1 MKVLNENFDLN
12 NFLRSIPT
20 AQKRILMLDYDGTLA
35 PFVKE
40 RNQAVPY
47 PGVIDV
53 LNEIISKNGTRLV
66 IITGRSIED
75 LKKLLKLDTLP
86 EIYGSHGLEW
96 LTPEE
101 EFHSFPLSEKQLQ
114 GLEKTKEWI
123 KKEKLK
129 KYTEKKPC
137 GYAFHW
143 RGVDE
148 KRITS
153 LRKSVQDFWLN
164 IISDYD
170 FKLHEFDG
178 GLEFRIEGI
187 DKGQVVNKITGD
199 IDNNTAVAYLGDDT
213 TDEDAFRALAG
224 KGISV
229 FVSTDIRRTLA
240 DLWITPPDELLSF
253 IRLWL

>member
-1 MKVLNENFDLN
+1 MQVLNEKFDLN

-40 RNQAVPY
+40 RNKAVPY
-47 PGVIDV
+47 PGVTDV
-53 LNEIISKNGTRLV
+53 LNEIISKKETRLV

-75 LKKLLKLDTLP
+75 LKKLLILDNLP

-101 EFHSFPLSEKQLQ
+101 EFHIFPLSEKQLQ
-114 GLEKTKEWI
+114 GLKKTKEWI
-123 KKEKLK
+123 VKEKLK

-143 RGVDE
+143 RGLDE
-148 KRITS
+148 KKMTS
-153 LRKSVQDFWLN
+153 LRDSVQKFWSDT
-164 IISDYD
+164 ISNYD

-178 GLEFRIEGI
+178 GLEFRIEGM

-199 IDNNTAVAYLGDDT
+199 IDNNTAIAYLGDDT
-213 TDEDAFRALAG
+213 TDEDAFRALTG

-229 FVSTDIRRTLA
+229 FVSNEIRPTLA
-240 DLWITPPDELLSF
+240 DLWITPPDELLTF

>member
-1 MKVLNENFDLN
+1 MQVLNEKFNLN
-12 NFLRSIPT
+12 DFLRTIP
-20 AQKRILMLDYDGTLA
+20 AAHKRILMLDYDGTLS

-40 RNQAVPY
+40 RDKAIPY
-47 PGVIDV
+47 PGVTDL
-53 LNEIISKNGTRLV
+53 LNEIISKKQTRLV

-75 LKKLLKLDTLP
+75 LKKLLKLNILP

-96 LTPEE
+96 LTPEKE
-101 EFHSFPLSEKQLQ
+101 YRIFPLSEIQLQ
-114 GLEKTKEWI
+114 GIEKTKDWI
-123 KKEKLK
+123 EKEKLK
-129 KYTEKKPC
+129 KYSEKKPC

-143 RGVDE
+143 RGADE
-148 KRITS
+148 KRKTS
-153 LRKSVQDFWLN
+153 LRKNVQNFWSD

-187 DKGQVVNKITGD
+187 DKGQVVNKIISD

-229 FVSTDIRRTLA
+229 FVSGELRRTLA
-240 DLWITPPDELLSF
+240 DLWILPPGELLDF